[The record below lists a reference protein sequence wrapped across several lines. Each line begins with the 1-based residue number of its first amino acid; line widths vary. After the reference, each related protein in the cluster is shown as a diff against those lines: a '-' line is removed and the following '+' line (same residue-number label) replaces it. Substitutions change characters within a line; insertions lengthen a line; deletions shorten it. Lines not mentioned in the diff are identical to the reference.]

1 MNTVVRHGGTRPAA
15 PHPDAPPTALLARIV
30 PDDPGNIVCRESLGD
45 PDGIVLHPDEEALI
59 ARSVESRRR
68 EFTTGRHCAHRAL
81 EDLGHPA
88 ASILPD
94 AKGSPRWPAP
104 VVGSITHC
112 DGYRAAVVAR
122 AARVR
127 SVGIDAEPGGPLPD
141 GVLEAVAL
149 PAEQRRVADHLARW
163 PEVRWDRLLF
173 SAKESIYK
181 TWYPLMRAPLG
192 FEEAD
197 IVFHRSAPDTGS
209 DTGLGTF
216 TARILPS
223 VPERAVRERGFPR
236 ELTGRW
242 LARDGLVLTAITLRA
257 APAA

>member
-1 MNTVVRHGGTRPAA
+1 MSTASPSHTAA
-15 PHPDAPPTALLARIV
+15 RSALLARILPEDV
-30 PDDPGNIVCRESLGD
+30 VCHESAGA
-45 PDGIVLHPDEEALI
+45 PDGVVLHPEEEALI

-81 EDLGHPA
+81 ETLGRPA
-88 ASILPD
+88 AAILSD
-94 AKGSPRWPAP
+94 AKGGPRWPAA

-112 DGYRAAVVAR
+112 DGYRAAAVAY

-127 SVGIDAEPGGPLPD
+127 SLGIDATPGEPLPD

-149 PAEQRRVADHLARW
+149 PVERRRVADHLARW
-163 PEVRWDRLLF
+163 PAVRWDRLLF

-181 TWYPLMRAPLG
+181 TWYPLLRAPLG

-197 IVFHRSAPDTGS
+197 ITFHRSQRPDE
-209 DTGLGTF
+209 GTF
-216 TARILPS
+216 TARILSP
-223 VPERAVRERGFPR
+223 VRESRVRARAFPA

-242 LARDGLVLTAITLRA
+242 LVRDSLVLTAITLPPDTLSEP
-257 APAA
+257 APASEGVPDA

>member
-1 MNTVVRHGGTRPAA
+1 MNTGVKDGGTRTASTQA
-15 PHPDAPPTALLARIV
+15 DAPPLALLARIV
-30 PDDPGNIVCRESLGD
+30 PEDVVCREVLGD
-45 PDGIVLHPDEEALI
+45 PDGIVLHPDEQALI

-88 ASILPD
+88 DSILPD
-94 AKGSPRWPAP
+94 AKGSPRWPSS

-112 DGYRAAVVAR
+112 DGYRAAAVAH
-122 AARVR
+122 ASRVR
-127 SVGIDAEPGGPLPD
+127 SIGVDAEPGGPLPD

-149 PAEQRRVADHLARW
+149 PAEQRRVGEQLVRW
-163 PEVRWDRLLF
+163 PGVRWDRLLF

-181 TWYPLMRAPLG
+181 TWYSLMRAPLG

-197 IVFHRSAPDTGS
+197 VVFHRSEEVDTEPGAHL
-209 DTGLGTF
+209 DTGTF
-216 TARILPS
+216 TARILP
-223 VPERAVRERGFPR
+223 PVRERGFPQQ
-236 ELTGRW
+236 LTGRW

-257 APAA
+257 APAPQAPR